1 MYPPYW
7 VSSKEGTFQW
17 SGHFMLSLF
26 LGGSDQRLKE
36 SKTDVNIS
44 IAFWVLMVQ
53 DNLLDIIFRMELK
66 PNCKFAMRIFNAL
79 DKAQSLIGI
88 FCRLDETRSCNGK
101 DILMMPRRNLVKRIV
116 PYNAA

>member
-26 LGGSDQRLKE
+26 LGSSDQRLKE

-53 DNLLDIIFRMELK
+53 DNLLDIIFRMEYSAVWMR
-66 PNCKFAMRIFNAL
+66 PVPATERIF
-79 DKAQSLIGI
+79 
-88 FCRLDETRSCNGK
+88 
-101 DILMMPRRNLVKRIV
+101 
-116 PYNAA
+116 